1 MESNFLK
8 ETNKLTY
15 KTETDKK
22 ILKLMVTKGEMQLGE
37 INQKPGMNTHT
48 HTHTHTHTLLY
59 TREITNKDLL
69 YSVGNSTKYFV
80 IIHIKKES
88 ESLWIPWTARRSN
101 PSILEEISPEY
112 SLEGVM
118 LKVQ

>member
-1 MESNFLK
+1 MNLIFLK

-48 HTHTHTHTLLY
+48 HTHTLLY

-69 YSVGNSTKYFV
+69 YSIGNSTQYFV
-80 IIHIKKES
+80 ITHIRKES
-88 ESLWIPWTARRSN
+88 ESL
-101 PSILEEISPEY
+101 
-112 SLEGVM
+112 
-118 LKVQ
+118 